1 MAKKHY
7 NQTVGFADRLS
18 KSMKTKNINNT
29 KLAEKI
35 GMERKTV
42 SMWVNGYSMPN
53 SLILARMC
61 KVLNVSADYLLFG
74 ERGDVN
80 GS

>member
-29 KLAEKI
+29 KLAEMI
-35 GMERKTV
+35 GMERKAV

-74 ERGDVN
+74 KRGEVS

>member
-7 NQTVGFADRLS
+7 NQTIGFADRLS

-29 KLAEKI
+29 KLAEMI

-74 ERGDVN
+74 ERGEVN

>member
-1 MAKKHY
+1 MKHY
-7 NQTVGFADRLS
+7 NQIVGFADRLNEAIS
-18 KSMKTKNINNT
+18 DIGMSQKQ
-29 KLAEKI
+29 LAEMI

-42 SMWVNGYSMPN
+42 SMWVNGYLMPN

-74 ERGDVN
+74 KRGDAN

>member
-29 KLAEKI
+29 KLAEMI

>member
-1 MAKKHY
+1 MAMKHY
-7 NQTVGFADRLS
+7 NQTVGFADRLNEAIS
-18 KSMKTKNINNT
+18 DIGMPQKQ
-29 KLAEKI
+29 LAEKI
-35 GMERKTV
+35 GMERKTA

-53 SLILARMC
+53 SLILARIC
-61 KVLNVSADYLLFG
+61 KVLSVSADYLLFG

>member
-7 NQTVGFADRLS
+7 NQTVGFADRLNKAIS
-18 KSMKTKNINNT
+18 DIGMSQKQ
-29 KLAEKI
+29 LAEKI
-35 GMERKTV
+35 GMERKAV
-42 SMWVNGYSMPN
+42 SMWANGYSMPN
-53 SLILARMC
+53 SLILARIC

>member
-1 MAKKHY
+1 MAKHY
-7 NQTVGFADRLS
+7 NQTVGFADRLNEAIS
-18 KSMKTKNINNT
+18 DIGMPQKQ
-29 KLAEKI
+29 LAENI
-35 GMERKTV
+35 GMERKAV

-53 SLILARMC
+53 SLILARIC

-74 ERGDVN
+74 KRGDVN

>member
-18 KSMKTKNINNT
+18 QTMHDRGINIVQMA
-29 KLAEKI
+29 KRI
-35 GMERKTV
+35 GMERKSV

-53 SLILARMC
+53 SLILAKMC

-74 ERGDVN
+74 ERK
-80 GS
+80 

>member
-1 MAKKHY
+1 MAMKHY
-7 NQTVGFADRLS
+7 NQTVGFADRLNEAIS
-18 KSMKTKNINNT
+18 DIGMPQKQ
-29 KLAEKI
+29 LAENI
-35 GMERKTV
+35 GMERKAV

-53 SLILARMC
+53 SLILARIC

-74 ERGDVN
+74 KRGDVN

>member
-29 KLAEKI
+29 KLAEMI

-53 SLILARMC
+53 SLILARIC
-61 KVLNVSADYLLFG
+61 KVLSVSADYLLFG

>member
-7 NQTVGFADRLS
+7 NQAVGFADRLNEAIS
-18 KSMKTKNINNT
+18 DIGMSQKQ
-29 KLAEKI
+29 LAEKI

-53 SLILARMC
+53 
-61 KVLNVSADYLLFG
+61 
-74 ERGDVN
+74 
-80 GS
+80 

>member
-29 KLAEKI
+29 KLAEMI

-74 ERGDVN
+74 ERGEVN

>member
-18 KSMKTKNINNT
+18 KSMKTKNINYT
-29 KLAEKI
+29 KLAEMI

>member
-7 NQTVGFADRLS
+7 NQTVGFADRLNEAIS
-18 KSMKTKNINNT
+18 DIGMPQKQ
-29 KLAEKI
+29 LAEKT
-35 GMERKTV
+35 GMERKAV

-53 SLILARMC
+53 SLILARIY

-74 ERGDVN
+74 EKGVKL
-80 GS
+80 

>member
-1 MAKKHY
+1 MKHY
-7 NQTVGFADRLS
+7 NQTVGFADRLNEAIS
-18 KSMKTKNINNT
+18 DIGMPQKQ
-29 KLAEKI
+29 LAENI
-35 GMERKTV
+35 GMERKAV

-53 SLILARMC
+53 SLILARIC

-74 ERGDVN
+74 KRGDVN

>member
-29 KLAEKI
+29 KLAEMI
-35 GMERKTV
+35 GMERKAV

-74 ERGDVN
+74 EKGVKL
-80 GS
+80 

>member
-1 MAKKHY
+1 MKHY
-7 NQTVGFADRLS
+7 NQTVGFADRLNEAIS
-18 KSMKTKNINNT
+18 DIGMPQKQ
-29 KLAEKI
+29 LAEKI

-42 SMWVNGYSMPN
+42 SMRVNGYSMPN
-53 SLILARMC
+53 SLILARIC

-74 ERGDVN
+74 KRGDVN